1 MKANYIHYSR
11 ITTYVDQKGIIVL
24 IGVYSLVEG
33 PMF

>member
-11 ITTYVDQKGIIVL
+11 IATYVDQEGVIVL